1 MSFVTLC
8 NMKKI
13 SCLRL
18 RFLKMM
24 QVIFLKVTILNWT
37 FNNIINMHDRIQ
49 KVASCLS
56 KVKAAM
62 AAVLLLMVVGTGTA
76 LAQQSGKTI
85 TGKVLD
91 ENNQPM
97 PGVTIIVDGT
107 TNGTMTGS
115 DGTFTLGGVPSG
127 ATVIVSCI
135 GYTDQVLPEGK
146 SNYVVSLVPDSE
158 MLEETVVVAFG
169 QQKKL
174 SVTGAIS
181 TVASADLRKTTS
193 TRLDNALAG
202 RVTGLTSMQSGGG
215 QPGVD
220 GATMYLRGAA
230 TTNGKSPLILVD
242 GVERDNIRTIDMNEV
257 ESISVLKDASATALY
272 GVQGANGVI
281 LIQTR
286 KGQKGKAQLNISV
299 DQSWTSFT
307 KEPSRLHSWEYC
319 ELRNE
324 ALMNDSQAP
333 EFSEETI
340 AKFRNPLL
348 GLDPSSPDYD
358 NQVAI
363 RKAVYCDNDYYR
375 MYLKS
380 NTPQTRANANISGG
394 TDFVNYFVNVG
405 YIHQGGNLNTESPD
419 YLGYDPQCY
428 MNRLSLRSNLD
439 FHITKNLTA
448 SLNIASYAENVNMPA
463 VGDLYRGDQSWMI
476 TDIIYQSQT
485 ILPISPGPVTDPRF
499 GGVSDGVVGYNYLDR
514 SAYEIINRRGFHTNK
529 RKNLNTQFSV
539 NWDLG
544 ELVTKGLSVNGMAAY
559 DTYNIGVLE
568 GRKKERVYNV
578 RVDYDSETLSY
589 SSSNGDKI
597 EPLTMTSSRLSNYQ
611 IYVQGSINYA
621 RTFGKHNVTAMATAY
636 RRFWE
641 GTSADIPYNVLGTA
655 ARATYSFD
663 DRYLV
668 EGNLGYNG
676 SEQFAPSKRFG
687 LFPSGSIGW
696 IASNESFL
704 KGNKYLTWLKFRA
717 SYGLVGNDSMGG
729 LRFLYQDDNKIQSG
743 NGFVQGLGGKIV
755 KEGLI
760 GNKSITWELSKKM
773 NLGVEIGL
781 FKDFRINVD
790 YFTEKRDQILLKRR
804 TVPSFQGVSSDYIP
818 RVNMGKVDNH
828 GVDVEVSYSHTFN
841 RDFSIS
847 SRVNFG
853 FNDNTAI
860 ELDEPMRS
868 EEYAYQ
874 YHEEGFRL
882 GQEFGYLIDWDS
894 PGNGYFTSQDEIDS
908 YYPYGFGGKPRVGD
922 FVYKD
927 VNGDG
932 VIDQKDLSPIG
943 YSTTVPGL
951 NYGISLG
958 LNFKGIDFNVLFSG
972 LGRYSKYYSGQG
984 VVEWTKQGTYFDWTR
999 NGWTEERYKNG
1010 EKITYPA
1017 ISTTKTVSHTE
1028 NDFFIQNRSFLR
1040 LKNIEL
1046 GYTLPER
1053 FLSKVGV
1060 KALRVY
1066 VSGQNLFVWDNLRIT
1081 HIDPEQNNSYGYPIT
1096 KNVTLGL
1103 NINF

>member
-1 MSFVTLC
+1 
-8 NMKKI
+8 
-13 SCLRL
+13 
-18 RFLKMM
+18 
-24 QVIFLKVTILNWT
+24 
-37 FNNIINMHDRIQ
+37 MHDRNQ

-56 KVKAAM
+56 RVKEAIV
-62 AAVLLLMVVGTGTA
+62 AVLLLMVVGTGTA
-76 LAQQSGKTI
+76 LAQTSGRTI

-107 TNGTMTGS
+107 TNGTMTGP

-135 GYTDQVLPEGK
+135 GYTDKVLPEGK

-158 MLEETVVVAFG
+158 TLEETVVVAFG

-299 DQSWTSFT
+299 DQGWTSFT

-324 ALMNDSQAP
+324 ALMNSGEKAA
-333 EFSEETI
+333 FSDETI

-476 TDIIYQSQT
+476 TDLIYQCQT
-485 ILPISPGPVTDPRF
+485 ILPISPGPTTDSRF
-499 GGVSDGVVGYNYLDR
+499 GVESGGIVGYNYLDR
-514 SAYEIINRRGFHTNK
+514 SAFEIINRRGFHTNK

-539 NWDLG
+539 NWDLS
-544 ELVTKGLSVNGMAAY
+544 ELVTKGLSINGMAAH

-568 GRKKERVYNV
+568 GRKKEQVYNV

-589 SSSNGDKI
+589 SSNGDKI

-641 GTSADIPYNVLGTA
+641 GTSANIPYNVLGTA

-729 LRFLYQDDNKIQSG
+729 LRFLYQDDNQIQSG

-760 GNKSITWELSKKM
+760 GNKNITWELSKKM

-790 YFTEKRDQILLKRR
+790 YFTEKRDQILLRRR

-853 FNDNTAI
+853 FNDNTVI

-882 GQEFGYLIDWDS
+882 GQEFGYLIDWNS
-894 PGNGYFTSQDEIDS
+894 PGNGYFTSQDEIDN
-908 YYPYGFGGKPRVGD
+908 YYPYEFGGKPRVGD

-1017 ISTTKTVSHTE
+1017 ISTSQTVSHTE

>member
-1 MSFVTLC
+1 
-8 NMKKI
+8 
-13 SCLRL
+13 
-18 RFLKMM
+18 
-24 QVIFLKVTILNWT
+24 
-37 FNNIINMHDRIQ
+37 MHDRNQ

-76 LAQQSGKTI
+76 LAQTSGRTI

-324 ALMNDSQAP
+324 ALMNDRQAP

-529 RKNLNTQFSV
+529 RKNLNIQFSV

-597 EPLTMTSSRLSNYQ
+597 EPLTMTSSRFSNYQ

>member
-1 MSFVTLC
+1 
-8 NMKKI
+8 
-13 SCLRL
+13 
-18 RFLKMM
+18 
-24 QVIFLKVTILNWT
+24 
-37 FNNIINMHDRIQ
+37 MHDRNQ

-107 TNGTMTGS
+107 TNGTMTGP

-324 ALMNDSQAP
+324 ALMNDRQAP

-568 GRKKERVYNV
+568 GRKKEQVYNV

-589 SSSNGDKI
+589 SSNGDKI

-641 GTSADIPYNVLGTA
+641 GTSANIPYNVLGTA

-729 LRFLYQDDNKIQSG
+729 LRFLYQDDNQIQSG
-743 NGFVQGLGGKIV
+743 NGSVQGLGGKIV

-760 GNKSITWELSKKM
+760 GNKNITWELSKKM

-790 YFTEKRDQILLKRR
+790 YFTEKRDQILLRRR

-853 FNDNTAI
+853 FNDNTVI

-882 GQEFGYLIDWDS
+882 GQEFGYLIDWNS
-894 PGNGYFTSQDEIDS
+894 PGNGYFTSQDEIDN
-908 YYPYGFGGKPRVGD
+908 YYPYEFGGKPRVGD

-1017 ISTTKTVSHTE
+1017 ISTSQTVSHTE

>member
-1 MSFVTLC
+1 
-8 NMKKI
+8 
-13 SCLRL
+13 
-18 RFLKMM
+18 
-24 QVIFLKVTILNWT
+24 
-37 FNNIINMHDRIQ
+37 
-49 KVASCLS
+49 
-56 KVKAAM
+56 M
-62 AAVLLLMVVGTGTA
+62 AAVLLLLVVGTGTS

-107 TNGTMTGS
+107 TNGTMTGP

-135 GYTDQVLPEGK
+135 GYTNQVLPEGK
-146 SNYVVSLVPDSE
+146 TNYVISLVPDSE

-324 ALMNDSQAP
+324 ALMNSGEKAA
-333 EFSEETI
+333 FSDETI

-499 GGVSDGVVGYNYLDR
+499 GDVSDGVVGYNYLDR

-568 GRKKERVYNV
+568 GRKKEQVYNV

-589 SSSNGDKI
+589 SSNGDKI

-641 GTSADIPYNVLGTA
+641 GTSANIPYNVLGTA

-729 LRFLYQDDNKIQSG
+729 LRFLYQDDNQIQSG

-760 GNKSITWELSKKM
+760 GNKNITWELSKKM

-853 FNDNTAI
+853 FNDNTVI

-882 GQEFGYLIDWDS
+882 GQEFGYLIDWNS
-894 PGNGYFTSQDEIDS
+894 PGNGYFTSQDEIDN
-908 YYPYGFGGKPRVGD
+908 YYPYEFGGKPRVGD

-1017 ISTTKTVSHTE
+1017 ISTSQTVSHTE

>member
-1 MSFVTLC
+1 
-8 NMKKI
+8 
-13 SCLRL
+13 
-18 RFLKMM
+18 
-24 QVIFLKVTILNWT
+24 
-37 FNNIINMHDRIQ
+37 MHDRNQ
-49 KVASCLS
+49 RVASCLS
-56 KVKAAM
+56 KVKAAI

-76 LAQQSGKTI
+76 LAQKTGRTI

-97 PGVTIIVDGT
+97 PGVTIVVDGT
-107 TNGTMTGS
+107 TKGTMTGP
-115 DGTFTLGGVPSG
+115 DGTFTLAEVPSG
-127 ATVIVSCI
+127 STVIVSCI
-135 GYTDQVLPEGK
+135 GYTNQVLPEGK

-324 ALMNDSQAP
+324 ALMNDRQAP

-568 GRKKERVYNV
+568 GRKKEQVYNV

-589 SSSNGDKI
+589 SSSNADKI

-841 RDFSIS
+841 KDFSIS

-1066 VSGQNLFVWDNLRIT
+1066 VSGQNMFVWDNLRIT
-1081 HIDPEQNNSYGYPIT
+1081 HVDPEQNNSYGYPIT

>member
-1 MSFVTLC
+1 
-8 NMKKI
+8 
-13 SCLRL
+13 
-18 RFLKMM
+18 
-24 QVIFLKVTILNWT
+24 
-37 FNNIINMHDRIQ
+37 MHDRNQ

-56 KVKAAM
+56 KVKAAIV
-62 AAVLLLMVVGTGTA
+62 AVLLLMVVGTGTV
-76 LAQQSGKTI
+76 LAQQSGRTI

-107 TNGTMTGS
+107 TNGTMTGP

-158 MLEETVVVAFG
+158 TLEETVVVAFG

-324 ALMNDSQAP
+324 ALMNDRQAP

-687 LFPSGSIGW
+687 LFPSSSIGW

>member
-1 MSFVTLC
+1 M
-8 NMKKI
+8 
-13 SCLRL
+13 
-18 RFLKMM
+18 
-24 QVIFLKVTILNWT
+24 
-37 FNNIINMHDRIQ
+37 
-49 KVASCLS
+49 
-56 KVKAAM
+56 
-62 AAVLLLMVVGTGTA
+62 
-76 LAQQSGKTI
+76 
-85 TGKVLD
+85 LD

-107 TNGTMTGS
+107 TNGTMTGP

-286 KGQKGKAQLNISV
+286 KGQKGKAQLSISF

-773 NLGVEIGL
+773 NLGVEIGF

-841 RDFSIS
+841 KDFSIS

-1081 HIDPEQNNSYGYPIT
+1081 HVDPEQNNSYGYPIT

>member
-1 MSFVTLC
+1 
-8 NMKKI
+8 
-13 SCLRL
+13 
-18 RFLKMM
+18 
-24 QVIFLKVTILNWT
+24 
-37 FNNIINMHDRIQ
+37 MHDRIQ

-324 ALMNDSQAP
+324 ALMNDRQAP

-597 EPLTMTSSRLSNYQ
+597 EPLTMTSSRFSNYQ

-853 FNDNTAI
+853 FNDNTVI

-882 GQEFGYLIDWDS
+882 GQEFGYLIDWNS
-894 PGNGYFTSQDEIDS
+894 PGNGYFTSQDEIDN
-908 YYPYGFGGKPRVGD
+908 YYPYEFGGKPRVGD

-1017 ISTTKTVSHTE
+1017 ISTSQTVSHTE

>member
-1 MSFVTLC
+1 
-8 NMKKI
+8 
-13 SCLRL
+13 
-18 RFLKMM
+18 
-24 QVIFLKVTILNWT
+24 
-37 FNNIINMHDRIQ
+37 MHDRNQ

-56 KVKAAM
+56 RVKAAM

-107 TNGTMTGS
+107 TNGTMTGP

-146 SNYVVSLVPDSE
+146 TNYLVSLVPDSE

-853 FNDNTAI
+853 FNDNTVI

-894 PGNGYFTSQDEIDS
+894 PGNGYFTSQDEIDN
-908 YYPYGFGGKPRVGD
+908 YYPYEFGGKPRVGD

-1017 ISTTKTVSHTE
+1017 ISTSQTVSHTE

>member
-1 MSFVTLC
+1 
-8 NMKKI
+8 
-13 SCLRL
+13 
-18 RFLKMM
+18 
-24 QVIFLKVTILNWT
+24 
-37 FNNIINMHDRIQ
+37 MHDRNQ

-324 ALMNDSQAP
+324 ALMNDRQAP

-597 EPLTMTSSRLSNYQ
+597 EPLTMTSSRFSNYQ

-760 GNKSITWELSKKM
+760 GNKNITWELSKKM

>member
-1 MSFVTLC
+1 
-8 NMKKI
+8 
-13 SCLRL
+13 
-18 RFLKMM
+18 
-24 QVIFLKVTILNWT
+24 
-37 FNNIINMHDRIQ
+37 MHDRIQ

-76 LAQQSGKTI
+76 LAQTSGRTI

-135 GYTDQVLPEGK
+135 GYTNQVLPEGK

-169 QQKKL
+169 QQKKF

-299 DQSWTSFT
+299 DQGWTSFT

-324 ALMNDSQAP
+324 ALMNSGEKAA
-333 EFSEETI
+333 FSDETI

-463 VGDLYRGDQSWMI
+463 VGDLYGGSQSWMI

-499 GGVSDGVVGYNYLDR
+499 GDVSDGVVGYNYLDR

-568 GRKKERVYNV
+568 GRKKEQVYNV

-589 SSSNGDKI
+589 SSNGDKI

-641 GTSADIPYNVLGTA
+641 GTSANTPYNVLGTA

-729 LRFLYQDDNKIQSG
+729 LRFLYQDDNQIQSG

-760 GNKSITWELSKKM
+760 GNKNITWELSKKM

-790 YFTEKRDQILLKRR
+790 YFSEKRDQILLKRR

-853 FNDNTAI
+853 FNDNTVI

-882 GQEFGYLIDWDS
+882 GQEFGYLIDWNS

-908 YYPYGFGGKPRVGD
+908 YYPYEFGGKPRVGD

-1017 ISTTKTVSHTE
+1017 ISTSQTVSHTE

>member
-1 MSFVTLC
+1 
-8 NMKKI
+8 
-13 SCLRL
+13 
-18 RFLKMM
+18 
-24 QVIFLKVTILNWT
+24 
-37 FNNIINMHDRIQ
+37 MHDRKQ

-56 KVKAAM
+56 KVKAAI

-76 LAQQSGKTI
+76 LAQKTGRTI

-97 PGVTIIVDGT
+97 PGVTIVVDGT
-107 TNGTMTGS
+107 TKGTMTGP
-115 DGTFTLGGVPSG
+115 DGTFTLAEVPSG
-127 ATVIVSCI
+127 STVIVSCI
-135 GYTDQVLPEGK
+135 GYTNQVLPEGK

-348 GLDPSSPDYD
+348 GLDPSASDYE

-363 RKAVYCDNDYYR
+363 RKAIYCDNDYYR

-380 NTPQTRANANISGG
+380 NTPQTRLNANISGG

-568 GRKKERVYNV
+568 GRKKEQVYNV

-589 SSSNGDKI
+589 SSSNADKI

-773 NLGVEIGL
+773 NLGIEIGL

-841 RDFSIS
+841 KDFSIS

-1066 VSGQNLFVWDNLRIT
+1066 VSGQNMFVWDNLRIT
-1081 HIDPEQNNSYGYPIT
+1081 HVDPEQNNSYGYPIT

>member
-1 MSFVTLC
+1 
-8 NMKKI
+8 
-13 SCLRL
+13 
-18 RFLKMM
+18 
-24 QVIFLKVTILNWT
+24 
-37 FNNIINMHDRIQ
+37 MHDRNQ

-76 LAQQSGKTI
+76 LAQQSGKKI

-107 TNGTMTGS
+107 TNGTMTGP

-324 ALMNDSQAP
+324 ALMNDRQAP

-717 SYGLVGNDSMGG
+717 SYGLVGNDSMEG

>member
-1 MSFVTLC
+1 
-8 NMKKI
+8 
-13 SCLRL
+13 
-18 RFLKMM
+18 
-24 QVIFLKVTILNWT
+24 
-37 FNNIINMHDRIQ
+37 MHDRNQ

-56 KVKAAM
+56 KVKAAI
-62 AAVLLLMVVGTGTA
+62 AAVILLMVVGTGTA
-76 LAQQSGKTI
+76 LAQTSGRTI

-107 TNGTMTGS
+107 TNGTMTGP

-324 ALMNDSQAP
+324 ALMNDRQAP

-597 EPLTMTSSRLSNYQ
+597 EPLTMTSSRFSNYQ

>member
-1 MSFVTLC
+1 
-8 NMKKI
+8 
-13 SCLRL
+13 
-18 RFLKMM
+18 
-24 QVIFLKVTILNWT
+24 
-37 FNNIINMHDRIQ
+37 MHDRNQ

-559 DTYNIGVLE
+559 DTYSIGVLE
-568 GRKKERVYNV
+568 GRKKEQVYNV

-589 SSSNGDKI
+589 SSNGDKI

-641 GTSADIPYNVLGTA
+641 GTSANIPYNVLGTA

-729 LRFLYQDDNKIQSG
+729 LRFLYQDDNQIQSG

-760 GNKSITWELSKKM
+760 GNKNITWELSKKM

-828 GVDVEVSYSHTFN
+828 GVDVEVNYSHTFN

-853 FNDNTAI
+853 FNDNTVI

-894 PGNGYFTSQDEIDS
+894 PGNGYFTSQDEIDN
-908 YYPYGFGGKPRVGD
+908 YYPYEFGGKPRVGD

-1017 ISTTKTVSHTE
+1017 ISTSQTVSHTE

>member
-1 MSFVTLC
+1 
-8 NMKKI
+8 
-13 SCLRL
+13 
-18 RFLKMM
+18 
-24 QVIFLKVTILNWT
+24 
-37 FNNIINMHDRIQ
+37 
-49 KVASCLS
+49 
-56 KVKAAM
+56 M

-76 LAQQSGKTI
+76 LAQTSGRTI

-135 GYTDQVLPEGK
+135 GYTNQVLPEGK

-324 ALMNDSQAP
+324 ALMNSGEKAA
-333 EFSEETI
+333 FSDETI

-463 VGDLYRGDQSWMI
+463 VGDLYGGSQSRMI

-499 GGVSDGVVGYNYLDR
+499 GDVSDGVVGYNYLDR

-568 GRKKERVYNV
+568 GRKKEQVYNV

-589 SSSNGDKI
+589 SSNGDKI

-641 GTSADIPYNVLGTA
+641 GTSANIPYNVLGTA

-729 LRFLYQDDNKIQSG
+729 LRFLYQDDNQIQSG

-760 GNKSITWELSKKM
+760 GNKNITWELSKKM

-790 YFTEKRDQILLKRR
+790 YFTEKRDQILLRRR

-853 FNDNTAI
+853 FNDNTVI

-882 GQEFGYLIDWDS
+882 GQEFGYLIDWNS
-894 PGNGYFTSQDEIDS
+894 PGNGYFTSQDEIDN
-908 YYPYGFGGKPRVGD
+908 YYPYEFGGKPRVGD

-1017 ISTTKTVSHTE
+1017 ISTSQTVSHTE

>member
-1 MSFVTLC
+1 
-8 NMKKI
+8 
-13 SCLRL
+13 
-18 RFLKMM
+18 
-24 QVIFLKVTILNWT
+24 
-37 FNNIINMHDRIQ
+37 MHDRNQ

-56 KVKAAM
+56 KVKAAI

-107 TNGTMTGS
+107 TNGTMTGP

-324 ALMNDSQAP
+324 ALMNDRQAP

>member
-1 MSFVTLC
+1 
-8 NMKKI
+8 
-13 SCLRL
+13 
-18 RFLKMM
+18 
-24 QVIFLKVTILNWT
+24 
-37 FNNIINMHDRIQ
+37 
-49 KVASCLS
+49 
-56 KVKAAM
+56 
-62 AAVLLLMVVGTGTA
+62 MVVGTGTA
-76 LAQQSGKTI
+76 LAQTSGRTI

-107 TNGTMTGS
+107 TNGTMTGP

-146 SNYVVSLVPDSE
+146 TNYLVSLVPDSE

>member
-1 MSFVTLC
+1 
-8 NMKKI
+8 
-13 SCLRL
+13 
-18 RFLKMM
+18 
-24 QVIFLKVTILNWT
+24 
-37 FNNIINMHDRIQ
+37 MHDRKQ

-56 KVKAAM
+56 KVKAAI

-76 LAQQSGKTI
+76 LAQKTGRTI

-97 PGVTIIVDGT
+97 PGVTIVVDGT
-107 TNGTMTGS
+107 TKGTMTGP
-115 DGTFTLGGVPSG
+115 DGTFTLAEVPSG
-127 ATVIVSCI
+127 STVIVSCI
-135 GYTDQVLPEGK
+135 GYTNQVLPEGK

-286 KGQKGKAQLNISV
+286 KGQKGKAQLNITV

-319 ELRNE
+319 EFRNE

-568 GRKKERVYNV
+568 GRKKEQVYNV

-841 RDFSIS
+841 KDFSIS

-1066 VSGQNLFVWDNLRIT
+1066 VSGQNMFVWDNLMIT
-1081 HIDPEQNNSYGYPIT
+1081 HVDPEQNNSYGYPIT

>member
-1 MSFVTLC
+1 
-8 NMKKI
+8 
-13 SCLRL
+13 
-18 RFLKMM
+18 
-24 QVIFLKVTILNWT
+24 
-37 FNNIINMHDRIQ
+37 
-49 KVASCLS
+49 
-56 KVKAAM
+56 M

-135 GYTDQVLPEGK
+135 GYTNQVLPEGK

-324 ALMNDSQAP
+324 ALMNDRQAP

-405 YIHQGGNLNTESPD
+405 YIHQGGNLNTENPD

-597 EPLTMTSSRLSNYQ
+597 EPLTMTSSRFSNYQ

>member
-1 MSFVTLC
+1 
-8 NMKKI
+8 
-13 SCLRL
+13 
-18 RFLKMM
+18 
-24 QVIFLKVTILNWT
+24 
-37 FNNIINMHDRIQ
+37 MHDRNQ

-56 KVKAAM
+56 RVKEAIV
-62 AAVLLLMVVGTGTA
+62 AVLLLMVVGTGTA

-107 TNGTMTGS
+107 TNGTMTGP

-158 MLEETVVVAFG
+158 TLEETVVVAFG

-299 DQSWTSFT
+299 DQGWTSFT

-324 ALMNDSQAP
+324 ALMNSGEKAA
-333 EFSEETI
+333 FSDETI

-476 TDIIYQSQT
+476 TDLIYQCQT
-485 ILPISPGPVTDPRF
+485 ILPISPGPTTDSRF
-499 GGVSDGVVGYNYLDR
+499 GVESGGIVGYNYLDR
-514 SAYEIINRRGFHTNK
+514 SAFEIINRRGFHTNK

-539 NWDLG
+539 NWDLS
-544 ELVTKGLSVNGMAAY
+544 ELVTKGLSINGMAAY

-568 GRKKERVYNV
+568 GRKKEQVYNV

-589 SSSNGDKI
+589 SSNGDKI

-641 GTSADIPYNVLGTA
+641 GTSANIPYNVLGTA

-729 LRFLYQDDNKIQSG
+729 LRFLYQDDNQIQSG

-760 GNKSITWELSKKM
+760 GNKNITWELSKKM

-790 YFTEKRDQILLKRR
+790 YFTEKRDQILLRRR

-853 FNDNTAI
+853 FNDNTVI
-860 ELDEPMRS
+860 EL
-868 EEYAYQ
+868 
-874 YHEEGFRL
+874 
-882 GQEFGYLIDWDS
+882 
-894 PGNGYFTSQDEIDS
+894 
-908 YYPYGFGGKPRVGD
+908 V
-922 FVYKD
+922 
-927 VNGDG
+927 
-932 VIDQKDLSPIG
+932 
-943 YSTTVPGL
+943 
-951 NYGISLG
+951 
-958 LNFKGIDFNVLFSG
+958 
-972 LGRYSKYYSGQG
+972 
-984 VVEWTKQGTYFDWTR
+984 
-999 NGWTEERYKNG
+999 
-1010 EKITYPA
+1010 
-1017 ISTTKTVSHTE
+1017 
-1028 NDFFIQNRSFLR
+1028 
-1040 LKNIEL
+1040 
-1046 GYTLPER
+1046 
-1053 FLSKVGV
+1053 
-1060 KALRVY
+1060 
-1066 VSGQNLFVWDNLRIT
+1066 
-1081 HIDPEQNNSYGYPIT
+1081 
-1096 KNVTLGL
+1096 
-1103 NINF
+1103 

>member
-1 MSFVTLC
+1 
-8 NMKKI
+8 
-13 SCLRL
+13 
-18 RFLKMM
+18 
-24 QVIFLKVTILNWT
+24 
-37 FNNIINMHDRIQ
+37 MHDRNQ

-56 KVKAAM
+56 RVKEAIV
-62 AAVLLLMVVGTGTA
+62 AVLWLMVVGTGTV

-107 TNGTMTGS
+107 TNGTMTGPG
-115 DGTFTLGGVPSG
+115 GTFTLGGVPSG

-146 SNYVVSLVPDSE
+146 TNYLVSLVPDSE

-299 DQSWTSFT
+299 DQGWTSFT

-324 ALMNDSQAP
+324 ALMNSGEKAA
-333 EFSEETI
+333 FSDETI

-476 TDIIYQSQT
+476 TDLIYQCQT
-485 ILPISPGPVTDPRF
+485 ILPISPGPTTDSRF
-499 GGVSDGVVGYNYLDR
+499 GVESGGIVGYNYLDR
-514 SAYEIINRRGFHTNK
+514 SAFEIINRRGFHTNK

-539 NWDLG
+539 NWDLS
-544 ELVTKGLSVNGMAAY
+544 ELVTKGLSINGMAAY

-568 GRKKERVYNV
+568 GRKKEQVYNV

-589 SSSNGDKI
+589 SSNGDKI

-641 GTSADIPYNVLGTA
+641 GTSANIPYNVLGTA

-729 LRFLYQDDNKIQSG
+729 LRFLYQDDNQIQSG

-760 GNKSITWELSKKM
+760 GNKNITWELSKKM

-790 YFTEKRDQILLKRR
+790 YFTEKRDQILLRRR

-853 FNDNTAI
+853 FNDNTVI

-882 GQEFGYLIDWDS
+882 GQEFGYLIDWNS
-894 PGNGYFTSQDEIDS
+894 PGNGYFTSQDEIDN
-908 YYPYGFGGKPRVGD
+908 YYPYEFGGKPRVGD

-1017 ISTTKTVSHTE
+1017 ISTSQTVSHTE

>member
-1 MSFVTLC
+1 
-8 NMKKI
+8 
-13 SCLRL
+13 
-18 RFLKMM
+18 
-24 QVIFLKVTILNWT
+24 
-37 FNNIINMHDRIQ
+37 
-49 KVASCLS
+49 
-56 KVKAAM
+56 M
-62 AAVLLLMVVGTGTA
+62 AAVLLLMVVGTGTV

-107 TNGTMTGS
+107 TNGTMTGP

-146 SNYVVSLVPDSE
+146 TNYLVSLVPDSE

>member
-1 MSFVTLC
+1 
-8 NMKKI
+8 
-13 SCLRL
+13 
-18 RFLKMM
+18 
-24 QVIFLKVTILNWT
+24 
-37 FNNIINMHDRIQ
+37 MHDRNQ

-56 KVKAAM
+56 KVKAAI

-107 TNGTMTGS
+107 TNGTMTGP

-286 KGQKGKAQLNISV
+286 KGQKGKARLNISV

-324 ALMNDSQAP
+324 ALMNDSQAT

>member
-1 MSFVTLC
+1 
-8 NMKKI
+8 
-13 SCLRL
+13 
-18 RFLKMM
+18 
-24 QVIFLKVTILNWT
+24 
-37 FNNIINMHDRIQ
+37 MHDRIQ

-62 AAVLLLMVVGTGTA
+62 AAVLLLMVIGTGTA
-76 LAQQSGKTI
+76 LAQTSGRTI

-107 TNGTMTGS
+107 TNGTMTGP
-115 DGTFTLGGVPSG
+115 DGTFTLGGVPSR

-135 GYTDQVLPEGK
+135 GYTNQVLPEGK

-324 ALMNDSQAP
+324 ALMNSGEKAA
-333 EFSEETI
+333 FSDETI

-463 VGDLYRGDQSWMI
+463 VGDLYGGSQSWMI

-559 DTYNIGVLE
+559 DTYSIGVLE
-568 GRKKERVYNV
+568 GRKKEQVYNV

-589 SSSNGDKI
+589 SSNGDKI

-641 GTSADIPYNVLGTA
+641 GTSANIPYNVLGTA

-729 LRFLYQDDNKIQSG
+729 LRFLYQDDNQIQSG

-760 GNKSITWELSKKM
+760 GNKNITWELSKKM

-828 GVDVEVSYSHTFN
+828 GVDVEVNYSHTFN

-853 FNDNTAI
+853 FNDNTVI

-894 PGNGYFTSQDEIDS
+894 PGNGYFTSQDEIDN
-908 YYPYGFGGKPRVGD
+908 YYPYEFGGKPRVGD

-1017 ISTTKTVSHTE
+1017 ISTSQTVSHTE

>member
-1 MSFVTLC
+1 
-8 NMKKI
+8 
-13 SCLRL
+13 
-18 RFLKMM
+18 
-24 QVIFLKVTILNWT
+24 
-37 FNNIINMHDRIQ
+37 MHDRNQ

-56 KVKAAM
+56 RVKEAIV
-62 AAVLLLMVVGTGTA
+62 AVLLLMVVGTGTV

-107 TNGTMTGS
+107 TNGTMTGP

-158 MLEETVVVAFG
+158 TLEETVVVAFG

-299 DQSWTSFT
+299 DQGWTSFT

-324 ALMNDSQAP
+324 ALMNSGEKAA
-333 EFSEETI
+333 FSDETI

-476 TDIIYQSQT
+476 TDLIYQCQT
-485 ILPISPGPVTDPRF
+485 ILPISPGPTTDSRF
-499 GGVSDGVVGYNYLDR
+499 GVESGGIVGYNYLDR
-514 SAYEIINRRGFHTNK
+514 SAFEIINRRGFHTNK

-539 NWDLG
+539 NWDLS
-544 ELVTKGLSVNGMAAY
+544 ELVTKGLSINGMAAY

-568 GRKKERVYNV
+568 GRKKEQVYNV

-589 SSSNGDKI
+589 SSNGDKI

-641 GTSADIPYNVLGTA
+641 GTSANIPYNVLGTA

-729 LRFLYQDDNKIQSG
+729 LRFLYQDDNQIQSG

-760 GNKSITWELSKKM
+760 GNKNITWELSKKM

-790 YFTEKRDQILLKRR
+790 YFTEKRDQILLRRR

-853 FNDNTAI
+853 FNDNTVI

-882 GQEFGYLIDWDS
+882 GQEFGYLIDWNS
-894 PGNGYFTSQDEIDS
+894 PGNGYFTSQDEIDN
-908 YYPYGFGGKPRVGD
+908 YYPYEFGEKPRVGD

-1017 ISTTKTVSHTE
+1017 ISTSQTVSHTE

>member
-1 MSFVTLC
+1 
-8 NMKKI
+8 
-13 SCLRL
+13 
-18 RFLKMM
+18 
-24 QVIFLKVTILNWT
+24 
-37 FNNIINMHDRIQ
+37 MHDRNQ

-56 KVKAAM
+56 NVKAAM

-76 LAQQSGKTI
+76 LAQTSGRTI

-597 EPLTMTSSRLSNYQ
+597 EPLTMTSSRFSNYQ

>member
-1 MSFVTLC
+1 
-8 NMKKI
+8 
-13 SCLRL
+13 
-18 RFLKMM
+18 
-24 QVIFLKVTILNWT
+24 
-37 FNNIINMHDRIQ
+37 MHDRNQ

-56 KVKAAM
+56 RVKAAIV
-62 AAVLLLMVVGTGTA
+62 AVLLLMVVGTGTA

-107 TNGTMTGS
+107 TNGTMTGP

-242 GVERDNIRTIDMNEV
+242 GVERDNIRTVDMNEV

>member
-1 MSFVTLC
+1 
-8 NMKKI
+8 
-13 SCLRL
+13 
-18 RFLKMM
+18 
-24 QVIFLKVTILNWT
+24 
-37 FNNIINMHDRIQ
+37 MHDRNQ

-115 DGTFTLGGVPSG
+115 DGTFILGGVPSG

-324 ALMNDSQAP
+324 ALMNSGEKAA
-333 EFSEETI
+333 FSDETI

-499 GGVSDGVVGYNYLDR
+499 GDVSDGVVGYNYLDR

-568 GRKKERVYNV
+568 GRKKEQVYNV

-589 SSSNGDKI
+589 SSNGDKI

-641 GTSADIPYNVLGTA
+641 GTSANIPYNVLGTA

-729 LRFLYQDDNKIQSG
+729 LRFLYQDDNQIQSG

-760 GNKSITWELSKKM
+760 GNKNITWELSKKM

-790 YFTEKRDQILLKRR
+790 YFTEKRDQILLRRR

-853 FNDNTAI
+853 FNDNTVI

-882 GQEFGYLIDWDS
+882 GQEFGYLIDWNS
-894 PGNGYFTSQDEIDS
+894 PGNGYFTSQDEIDN
-908 YYPYGFGGKPRVGD
+908 YYPYEFGGKPRVGD

-1017 ISTTKTVSHTE
+1017 ISTSQTVSHTE

>member
-1 MSFVTLC
+1 
-8 NMKKI
+8 
-13 SCLRL
+13 
-18 RFLKMM
+18 
-24 QVIFLKVTILNWT
+24 
-37 FNNIINMHDRIQ
+37 MHDRNQ

-76 LAQQSGKTI
+76 LAQTSGRTI

-324 ALMNDSQAP
+324 ALMNDRQAP

-597 EPLTMTSSRLSNYQ
+597 EPLTMTSSRFSNYQ

-1066 VSGQNLFVWDNLRIT
+1066 VSGQNLFVWDDLRIT

>member
-1 MSFVTLC
+1 
-8 NMKKI
+8 
-13 SCLRL
+13 
-18 RFLKMM
+18 
-24 QVIFLKVTILNWT
+24 
-37 FNNIINMHDRIQ
+37 MHDRNQ

-107 TNGTMTGS
+107 TNGTMTGP

-324 ALMNDSQAP
+324 ALMNDRQAP

-394 TDFVNYFVNVG
+394 TDFVNYFVNVS

-539 NWDLG
+539 NWDLS
-544 ELVTKGLSVNGMAAY
+544 ELVTKGLSGNGMAAY

-597 EPLTMTSSRLSNYQ
+597 EPLTMTSSRFSNYQ

>member
-1 MSFVTLC
+1 
-8 NMKKI
+8 
-13 SCLRL
+13 
-18 RFLKMM
+18 
-24 QVIFLKVTILNWT
+24 
-37 FNNIINMHDRIQ
+37 MHDRNQ

-107 TNGTMTGS
+107 TNGTMTGP

-146 SNYVVSLVPDSE
+146 TNYLVSLVPDSE

-568 GRKKERVYNV
+568 GRKKEQVYNV

-589 SSSNGDKI
+589 SSNGDKI

-636 RRFWE
+636 RRFLE
-641 GTSADIPYNVLGTA
+641 GTSANIPYNVLGTA

-729 LRFLYQDDNKIQSG
+729 LRFLYQDDNQIQSG

-760 GNKSITWELSKKM
+760 GNKNITWELSKKM

-790 YFTEKRDQILLKRR
+790 YFTEKRDQILLRRR

-853 FNDNTAI
+853 FNDNTVI

-882 GQEFGYLIDWDS
+882 GQEFGYLIDWNS
-894 PGNGYFTSQDEIDS
+894 PGNGYFTSQDEIDN
-908 YYPYGFGGKPRVGD
+908 YYPYEFGGKPRVGD

-1017 ISTTKTVSHTE
+1017 ISTSQTVSHTE

>member
-1 MSFVTLC
+1 
-8 NMKKI
+8 
-13 SCLRL
+13 
-18 RFLKMM
+18 
-24 QVIFLKVTILNWT
+24 
-37 FNNIINMHDRIQ
+37 MHDRNQ

-56 KVKAAM
+56 KVKAAI

-107 TNGTMTGS
+107 TNGTMTGP

-324 ALMNDSQAP
+324 ALMNDRQAP

-463 VGDLYRGDQSWMI
+463 VGDLYRGDQSLMI

-597 EPLTMTSSRLSNYQ
+597 EPLTMTSSRFSNYQ

>member
-1 MSFVTLC
+1 
-8 NMKKI
+8 
-13 SCLRL
+13 
-18 RFLKMM
+18 
-24 QVIFLKVTILNWT
+24 
-37 FNNIINMHDRIQ
+37 MHDRNQ

-76 LAQQSGKTI
+76 LAQTSGRTI

-97 PGVTIIVDGT
+97 PGVTIIVDDT

-202 RVTGLTSMQSGGG
+202 RVSGLSSMQSGGG

-324 ALMNDSQAP
+324 ALMNDRQAP

-597 EPLTMTSSRLSNYQ
+597 EPLTMTSSRFSNYQ

-641 GTSADIPYNVLGTA
+641 GISADIPYNVLGTA

>member
-1 MSFVTLC
+1 
-8 NMKKI
+8 
-13 SCLRL
+13 
-18 RFLKMM
+18 
-24 QVIFLKVTILNWT
+24 
-37 FNNIINMHDRIQ
+37 MHDRIQ

-324 ALMNDSQAP
+324 ALMNDRQAP

-568 GRKKERVYNV
+568 GRKKEQVYNV

-841 RDFSIS
+841 KDFSIS

-1081 HIDPEQNNSYGYPIT
+1081 HVDPEQNNSYGYPIT

>member
-1 MSFVTLC
+1 
-8 NMKKI
+8 
-13 SCLRL
+13 
-18 RFLKMM
+18 
-24 QVIFLKVTILNWT
+24 
-37 FNNIINMHDRIQ
+37 MHDRKQ

-56 KVKAAM
+56 KVKAAI

-76 LAQQSGKTI
+76 LAQKTGRTI

-97 PGVTIIVDGT
+97 PGVTIVVDGT
-107 TNGTMTGS
+107 TKGTMTGP
-115 DGTFTLGGVPSG
+115 DGTFTLAEVPSG
-127 ATVIVSCI
+127 LTVIVSCI
-135 GYTDQVLPEGK
+135 GYTNQVLPEGK

-324 ALMNDSQAP
+324 ALLNSGEKAA
-333 EFSEETI
+333 FSDETI

-463 VGDLYRGDQSWMI
+463 VGNLYRGDQSWMI

-568 GRKKERVYNV
+568 GRKKEQVYNV

-589 SSSNGDKI
+589 SSNGDKI

-641 GTSADIPYNVLGTA
+641 GTSANIPYNVLGTA

-729 LRFLYQDDNKIQSG
+729 LRFLYQDDNQIQSG

-760 GNKSITWELSKKM
+760 GNKNITWELSKKM

-853 FNDNTAI
+853 FNDNTVI

-882 GQEFGYLIDWDS
+882 GQEFGYLIDWNS
-894 PGNGYFTSQDEIDS
+894 PGNGYFTSQDEIDN
-908 YYPYGFGGKPRVGD
+908 YYPYEFGGKPRVGD

-1017 ISTTKTVSHTE
+1017 ISTSQTVSHTE

-1081 HIDPEQNNSYGYPIT
+1081 HVDPEQNNSYGYPIT

>member
-1 MSFVTLC
+1 
-8 NMKKI
+8 
-13 SCLRL
+13 
-18 RFLKMM
+18 
-24 QVIFLKVTILNWT
+24 
-37 FNNIINMHDRIQ
+37 MHDRNQ

-107 TNGTMTGS
+107 TNGTMTGP

-324 ALMNDSQAP
+324 ALMNDRQAP

-539 NWDLG
+539 NWDLS
-544 ELVTKGLSVNGMAAY
+544 ELVTKGLSGNGMAAY

-597 EPLTMTSSRLSNYQ
+597 EPLTMTSSRFSNYQ

>member
-1 MSFVTLC
+1 
-8 NMKKI
+8 
-13 SCLRL
+13 
-18 RFLKMM
+18 
-24 QVIFLKVTILNWT
+24 
-37 FNNIINMHDRIQ
+37 MHDRNQ

-76 LAQQSGKTI
+76 LAQTSGRTI

-107 TNGTMTGS
+107 TNGTMTGP

-135 GYTDQVLPEGK
+135 GYTNQVLPEGK

-597 EPLTMTSSRLSNYQ
+597 EPLTMTSSRFSNYQ

>member
-1 MSFVTLC
+1 
-8 NMKKI
+8 
-13 SCLRL
+13 
-18 RFLKMM
+18 
-24 QVIFLKVTILNWT
+24 
-37 FNNIINMHDRIQ
+37 MHDRNQ

-62 AAVLLLMVVGTGTA
+62 AAVLLLMVVGTGTV

-135 GYTDQVLPEGK
+135 GYTNQVLPEGK
-146 SNYVVSLVPDSE
+146 TNYLVSLVPDSE

-324 ALMNDSQAP
+324 ALMNDRQAP